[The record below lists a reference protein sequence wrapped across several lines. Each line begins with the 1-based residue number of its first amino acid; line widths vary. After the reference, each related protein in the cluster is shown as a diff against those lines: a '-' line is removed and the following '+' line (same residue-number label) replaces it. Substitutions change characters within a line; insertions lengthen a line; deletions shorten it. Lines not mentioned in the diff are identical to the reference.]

1 LAAVSEA
8 LVAKNE
14 ETSLKQEANIIHNF
28 IDKERLASLSPNKL
42 TPSKSQRKTPRK
54 RSLAGVYGESV
65 ESPSQKE
72 SPSSKKK
79 QCHCKNSKCLKLYCE
94 CFAAQVYCDG
104 CNCMGCCNTAE
115 HEEVVQKAKNSTL
128 ERNPLA
134 FRPKINSP
142 KSDFGKHAKGC
153 HCRKSSCL
161 KRYCECFQANVFCSE
176 NCKCTECKNFQGS
189 EERQSLIDITDVSD
203 KANGSPMKRFK
214 PSHDSLLR
222 YGGST
227 TRRKMVNSVIQDQ
240 YVVQLCE
247 VLLLSAASSQK
258 GSMFQ
263 TADPE
268 ENREATE
275 ESAKVSTQYFL
286 QERSVLQEFSTFLR
300 RTVSTFTV
308 STPTKEV
315 T

>member
-1 LAAVSEA
+1 
-8 LVAKNE
+8 
-14 ETSLKQEANIIHNF
+14 
-28 IDKERLASLSPNKL
+28 
-42 TPSKSQRKTPRK
+42 
-54 RSLAGVYGESV
+54 
-65 ESPSQKE
+65 
-72 SPSSKKK
+72 
-79 QCHCKNSKCLKLYCE
+79 
-94 CFAAQVYCDG
+94 
-104 CNCMGCCNTAE
+104 
-115 HEEVVQKAKNSTL
+115 
-128 ERNPLA
+128 
-134 FRPKINSP
+134 
-142 KSDFGKHAKGC
+142 
-153 HCRKSSCL
+153 
-161 KRYCECFQANVFCSE
+161 
-176 NCKCTECKNFQGS
+176 
-189 EERQSLIDITDVSD
+189 
-203 KANGSPMKRFK
+203 
-214 PSHDSLLR
+214 
-222 YGGST
+222 
-227 TRRKMVNSVIQDQ
+227 MVNSVIQDQ